1 VSEPDF
7 LSAADEAGQRALLQV
22 CPRRRFANG
31 AFIFHAGEAGDSL
44 HIIRKGRVAVL
55 APQALGE
62 MRTLAIL
69 GVNDT
74 FGELAILLDG
84 HRRTAT
90 IQAIEPTETQVLS
103 RYQVEEL
110 RASGAAI
117 DRFLVD
123 LLANRVDR
131 LTGQLTEL
139 ASVPAPER
147 VYRRIVDLAKIFG
160 ATKTGSQIPVTQ
172 AQIASM
178 AGVGLRITNRVIGQ
192 AGRDGLLTTGWRE
205 LTVLNLAELRRR
217 SRRAS

>member
-1 VSEPDF
+1 MSEPDF
-7 LSAADEAGQRALLQV
+7 LGVADEAGHRTLLRG
-22 CPRRRFANG
+22 CPRRRFARG

-55 APQALGE
+55 APQSLGDS
-62 MRTLAIL
+62 RTLAIL

-103 RYQVEEL
+103 RSQVEEL
-110 RASGAAI
+110 RASGGGI

-123 LLANRVDR
+123 LLASRVDR

-147 VYRRIVDLAKIFG
+147 VYRRIVDLARIFG
-160 ATKTGSQIPVTQ
+160 ATRPGSEIPVTQ
-172 AQIASM
+172 SQIASM
-178 AGVGLRITNRVIGQ
+178 AGVGLRITNRVVAE
-192 AGRDGLLTTGWRE
+192 AGRDGLLATGWRQ
-205 LTVLNLAELRRR
+205 LTVLNLPELRRR
-217 SRRAS
+217 SRLGP